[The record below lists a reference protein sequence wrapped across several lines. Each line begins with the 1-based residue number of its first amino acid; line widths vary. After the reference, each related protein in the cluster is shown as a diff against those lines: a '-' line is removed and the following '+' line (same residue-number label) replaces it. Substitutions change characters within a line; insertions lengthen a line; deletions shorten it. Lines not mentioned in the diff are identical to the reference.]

1 MRCLA
6 FAGAEITPGAATS
19 WRVSRA
25 DFRHYT
31 PAVID
36 GDALSVIIA
45 LHGSGEGEQLLLGL
59 QPGDELTVLKWA
71 VKRSF
76 AWQDGD
82 RPIVV
87 VGDGTVIS
95 LAMRFER
102 RIGDSGRGFRAVLV
116 GGRGGRRTGQH
127 LGRTAV
133 GAAGECV
140 GGEPAGQAQDA
151 QTGDDDAAGRPGR
164 VDPRQQHRAR
174 PEVPVDL
181 PVRMGEVE
189 GIGQSGGQ
197 RQHLVVGQPGRA
209 QRVGFGLRGGDP
221 GAAALAPCASTG
233 TSPG

>member
-1 MRCLA
+1 MAKTLGFIADRIAASGYATEVVARERLSESLVRLIVRCPA

-45 LHGSGEGEQLLLGL
+45 LHGSGEGERLLLGL

-95 LAMRFER
+95 LAMQFER
-102 RIGDSGRGFRAVLV
+102 RIGDSGRGFRAVLEV
-116 GGRGGRRTGQH
+116 PEADREAVHALVRGAETVARTG
-127 LGRTAV
+127 TP
-133 GAAGECV
+133 GAGL
-140 GGEPAGQAQDA
+140 DA
-151 QTGDDDAAGRPGR
+151 YLASATFTGDEIFYLAG
-164 VDPRQQHRAR
+164 H
-174 PEVPVDL
+174 
-181 PVRMGEVE
+181 
-189 GIGQSGGQ
+189 GQSIQ
-197 RQHLVVGQPGRA
+197 RQRDLLRSRFGIDRKAVRTQPFWADGKVG
-209 QRVGFGLRGGDP
+209 L
-221 GAAALAPCASTG
+221 
-233 TSPG
+233 